1 MDPKG
6 RIAIVTGASSGIGA
20 ATAVAL
26 ARAGCRVVVAARR
39 HDKLDA
45 TVAAC
50 REAGG
55 EATAIRTDV
64 RIREDCFELVRRTT
78 AELGPPD
85 ILVNNAGFAIF
96 DTIAEARPDDI
107 RSMMDTNYLGAV
119 NCTQA
124 ALPGMIERGRGTIV
138 NVASIVGIMGFA
150 GMGAYCASKFALV
163 GFSEALRSELIARGI
178 RVSLVCPGTTD
189 TEFFDTAMRDK
200 SPAAE
205 RLIMAVP
212 PERVAHAVLRAIR
225 GGHAR
230 IVVPWPAALYM
241 RFKEIF
247 PGPAHF
253 LMRKVSEI
261 IERKGR

>member
-20 ATAVAL
+20 TTAVAL
-26 ARAGCRVVVAARR
+26 ARAGCRVAVAARR
-39 HDKLDA
+39 QDRIDEIA
-45 TVAAC
+45 TKC
-50 REAGG
+50 REAGS
-55 EATAIRTDV
+55 EAVAIRTDV
-64 RIREDCFELVRRTT
+64 TRREECLELVRRTT
-78 AELGPPD
+78 EAFGPPD

-96 DTIAEARPDDI
+96 DTIADARPEDI
-107 RSMMDTNYLGAV
+107 RSMLDTNYLGAV

-124 ALPGMIERGRGTIV
+124 VLPGMLERRRGTIV

-150 GMGAYCASKFALV
+150 GMGAYCATKFALV
-163 GFSEALRSELIARGI
+163 GFSEALRNETIARGL

-189 TEFFDTAMRDK
+189 TEFFDTALREK

-212 PERVAHAVLRAIR
+212 PERVTRAVMRAIR
-225 GGHAR
+225 GGSAR
-230 IVVPWPAALYM
+230 IIVPWPAAIYM
-241 RFKEIF
+241 RFKEIL

-261 IERKGR
+261 VDRRGR